1 MNKKQAAET
10 LKKYQK
16 ERMKNHLLLGKVKPL
31 TAAIDK
37 AISVLSDKTEY
48 VKRSTYRKL
57 KETYEH
63 QENCYVQLMCD
74 ASEYRMLINKLKG
87 RNLLERILNKDLH

>member
-1 MNKKQAAET
+1 MTKAQAADVLRHITTKHEGQQQA
-10 LKKYQK
+10 L
-16 ERMKNHLLLGKVKPL
+16 N
-31 TAAIDK
+31 K
-37 AISVLSDKTEY
+37 AIEVLSDKTEY

-57 KETYEH
+57 KAEFDY

-74 ASEYRMLINKLKG
+74 ASEYRMRINKLKS